1 MPVKVSFPS
10 PSPHRVFDARDRDIE
25 RYPNRSWEHGYC
37 ILSKSATEAR
47 VLGIDVQEV
56 VAVPTAEVVGSYP
69 TVQHIVATIA
79 YERIV
84 ANPSSQ
90 HIVATAPGED
100 IRAGT
105 TIQREGR
112 SRGCTGE
119 GVAPVP
125 PMATSILAAATS
137 SVTPAAPTT
146 FMTSNPA
153 SPFTLVSAASTY
165 SVSSPA
171 QPLST
176 STPRPPL
183 RMSLPPWPVRVSL
196 PSPPASTFAA
206 SLPTSTFARS
216 LPSRRGRCYP
226 STSGSPRSCPA
237 CS

>member
-37 ILSKSATEAR
+37 IRSKSATEAR

-125 PMATSILAAATS
+125 PDGNLDTCRGHIERNDGRAHHVHDIEPGIPIHTCVGRIHIQRVIARSTAQHIDAEAAIEDV
-137 SVTPAAPTT
+137 VTP
-146 FMTSNPA
+146 
-153 SPFTLVSAASTY
+153 L
-165 SVSSPA
+165 
-171 QPLST
+171 
-176 STPRPPL
+176 
-183 RMSLPPWPVRVSL
+183 
-196 PSPPASTFAA
+196 
-206 SLPTSTFARS
+206 AR
-216 LPSRRGRCYP
+216 
-226 STSGSPRSCPA
+226 
-237 CS
+237 